1 MQVVDL
7 CATVLFFVMLAL
19 GVGNYHSSWV
29 LSLFPK
35 KLTHQSP
42 LWMKALLGT
51 FEIQSE
57 MRSWLYHLKRMR
69 RTGIRRR

>member
-29 LSLFPK
+29 LSSRLDDVE
-35 KLTHQSP
+35 S
-42 LWMKALLGT
+42 
-51 FEIQSE
+51 
-57 MRSWLYHLKRMR
+57 
-69 RTGIRRR
+69 RTWRQGEEEELS